1 MKTFKTSFPYGLN
14 ERSKDLI
21 PGAPIGTKFYSI
33 ERSRERN
40 DRCCYKKE
48 TVDFE
53 VSLENFE
60 NFFQDQMASKGKD
73 AFLKFWETLETC
85 KKQVLNEV
93 GLFFFERTAELD
105 YNRQI
110 HQ

>member
-1 MKTFKTSFPYGLN
+1 MKTLRTSFPYGLN

-48 TVDFE
+48 IVDFE

-73 AFLKFWETLETC
+73 AFLKFQETLETC
-85 KKQVLNEV
+85 KKQVLKEV

-105 YNRQI
+105 YNQQI

>member
-1 MKTFKTSFPYGLN
+1 MKTLRTSFPYGLN

-21 PGAPIGTKFYSI
+21 PGAPIGTKFYCI

-73 AFLKFWETLETC
+73 AFLKFREILETC
-85 KKQVLNEV
+85 KKQVLKK
-93 GLFFFERTAELD
+93 
-105 YNRQI
+105 
-110 HQ
+110 